1 MYLKRG
7 GLSICNLVNDM
18 HYRKLG
24 TTEAE
29 VSELG
34 FGAWGIG
41 GNQWQGGR
49 DDESM
54 RALKRSFELGVNLID
69 TALAYGDGHSEQLV
83 GQAVKTAFQR
93 ILVATKIPPK
103 NRIWPASATTPIS
116 EVFPYDYIIQS
127 TEESLRNLGVEQIYL
142 QQFHVWTD
150 AWVHT
155 EEWRRAI
162 DDLRKSGKVRYFGI
176 SVTEHDPDSA
186 LEAVK
191 TGAITAVQVIYNI
204 FDQSAEK
211 NLFPLCQ
218 QMKVGVLARVPL
230 DEGGLTGTITE
241 DTKFEPGE
249 FRESYFRGD
258 RRREVVEHVDAL
270 NRDLAGVPGTLPE
283 IALRFCLSH
292 RAVTSVIPGM
302 RRVATVESSC
312 RAAAAG
318 MLDDKTLAILRRHAW
333 DRNFYQ

>member
-1 MYLKRG
+1 
-7 GLSICNLVNDM
+7 M

-41 GNQWQGGR
+41 GKQWQGAR
-49 DDESM
+49 DDESLK
-54 RALKRSFELGVNLID
+54 ALRRSFELGVNFVD

-83 GQAVKTAFQR
+83 GQAVNESFQR
-93 ILVATKIPPK
+93 VYVATKVPPK
-103 NRIWPASATTPIS
+103 NRIWPASPSTPIS
-116 EVFPYDYIIQS
+116 EVFPYDYVVRC
-127 TEESLRNLGVEQIYL
+127 TEESLRNLKTEQIYL

-150 AWVHT
+150 AWVNT
-155 EEWRRAI
+155 DEWRRAVE
-162 DDLRKSGKVRYFGI
+162 DLRRSGKVRYFGI
-176 SVTEHDPDSA
+176 SITEHEPDSA

-191 TGAITAVQVIYNI
+191 TGVITAVQVIYNI

-218 QMKVGVLARVPL
+218 KMKVGVLARVPL
-230 DEGGLTGTITE
+230 DEGGLTGTIDENT
-241 DTKFEPGE
+241 TFEPGD

-258 RRREVVEHVDAL
+258 RKRQVREHVEAL
-270 NRDLAGVPGTLPE
+270 QRDLKDIPGTLPQ
-283 IALRFCLSH
+283 IAIRFCLSH
-292 RAVTSVIPGM
+292 KAVTSVIPGM
-302 RRVATVESSC
+302 RRVATVEDNC

-318 MLDDKTLAILRRHAW
+318 MLDARTLAILRRHT
-333 DRNFYQ
+333 